1 MRDLGVRSLESSLHR
16 PAEELYDVGR
26 DPDQVRN
33 LAADPALAPV
43 LADLRRRLAAFADRT
58 NDPWLV
64 GERPAP

>member
-1 MRDLGVRSLESSLHR
+1 M
-16 PAEELYDVGR
+16 GR

-33 LAADPALAPV
+33 LAADPALASV
-43 LADLRRRLAAFADRT
+43 LADMRRRLAAFADRT